1 MRFREELGAKAQRKP
16 SIRIEG
22 RLSAALGEA
31 ERALC
36 RLDGAALAAPT
47 LDGFVRMR
55 LREEALRTTC
65 GEITPASWRS
75 LLATDAKASG
85 DKGGSG
91 SPDLAAGYLRVL
103 EQGPPRWK
111 ERPLSA
117 ALFAAMQAE
126 SGGTSSP
133 PEPRGGSA
141 PNDLSDVARELEA
154 CLRLAGELPP
164 LVRIG
169 LAYGRSGV
177 AQPLSEANERFSR
190 LLAACLLER
199 FEATSLPGALLPS
212 LLRRNPAECGNRLRA
227 IREKGDWEGWLAYFL
242 RETAAAGTESAQ
254 AIRNF
259 VRLQE
264 QDRATVAEKLGHNV
278 GRGLRVLER
287 LYREPILAAGD
298 VRNITGTSYVAANQ
312 LVARFVELGILE
324 EGTGYRR
331 NRLFRHGRYLRIF
344 SAALPAADERRQAGS
359 RRAETLAKGSPT
371 DAFPLPEDSGPE
383 AAALPS
389 IAPLEPPPT
398 SSGREPIPD
407 ELL

>member
-1 MRFREELGAKAQRKP
+1 MRFREDLGAKAQRKP

-22 RLSAALGEA
+22 GLSAALGEA

-36 RLDGAALAAPT
+36 RLDGAALAAPA

-65 GEITPASWRS
+65 AEITPTSWRG
-75 LLATDAKASG
+75 LLATDTKASRE
-85 DKGGSG
+85 KGAPG
-91 SPDLAAGYLRVL
+91 SPDSAAGYLRVL

-111 ERPLSA
+111 ERALSA
-117 ALFAAMQAE
+117 ALFAEMQAE
-126 SGGTSSP
+126 SGWPPSPPAPKGDSSP
-133 PEPRGGSA
+133 SDLPE
-141 PNDLSDVARELEA
+141 VARELEA
-154 CLRLAGELPP
+154 GLRHAGELPP

-169 LAYGRSGV
+169 LAHGRSGA
-177 AQPLSEANERFSR
+177 AQPLPEANERFSR
-190 LLAACLLER
+190 LLAAFLLER
-199 FEATSLPGALLPS
+199 FDATRLPGALLPS
-212 LLRRNPAECGNRLRA
+212 LLRGHPAECGDRLRA
-227 IREKGDWEGWLAYFL
+227 IREKGAWEGWLAYFL
-242 RETAAAGTESAQ
+242 REIAAAGTESAQ
-254 AIRNF
+254 AIHRF

-264 QDRATVAEKLGHNV
+264 QDRATVAENLGHNV

-344 SAALPAADERRQAGS
+344 SAALPAAAKRRPDGS
-359 RRAETLAKGSPT
+359 RKPETLAKGSPP
-371 DAFPLPEDSGPE
+371 DALLLPKGYGRE

-389 IAPLEPPPT
+389 IAPPGPPPT